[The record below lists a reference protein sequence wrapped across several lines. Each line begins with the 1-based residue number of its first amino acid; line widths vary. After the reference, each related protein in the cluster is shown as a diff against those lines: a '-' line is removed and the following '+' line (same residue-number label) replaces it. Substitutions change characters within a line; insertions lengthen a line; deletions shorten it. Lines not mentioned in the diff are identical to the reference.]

1 MKRRSAIVV
10 LALVALAVLVAS
22 ALAQVPAKMNYQV
35 MLTNDSDEPLVD
47 QAVTLVFRI
56 YNADTGGVM
65 FWNETHVTATNS
77 IGVVSAVLGTTTPI
91 SATSFNQ
98 PLWVEVEVDG
108 ETLSPRREL
117 TSSPYALHAYDADRL
132 GMTHADDYALEEDL
146 GTPGTINDPSN
157 PVHWTMLKSVPAGF
171 ADGIDDVGG
180 AGDGHSLD
188 ADDGDPVDAVYVEAD
203 GTLAIG
209 GTTNDGLAKLYA
221 NGASDPSLRMSADP
235 GSGGQFVAF
244 QENGLHY
251 ARLAPDFA
259 GTGGYMEIVDGNDSG
274 GFAVDGNYLSGDA
287 RVIIIGS
294 SSSTQFNTNASGD
307 DAVVLPN
314 SSVSSPEIQDEAG
327 VASSFTNSPI
337 YLTTSVEPL
346 RSRTILVPAPGFVA
360 VMATAEVT
368 ANHSGSS
375 LSSAYFGLSD
385 NDSSFPMGAS
395 IYHRIPDFAAA
406 GTWHDG
412 VSVTWLFDAPSAG
425 AYTFY
430 FLGQEIAGD
439 WSVPRSHLTLI
450 YFPTYYGLLAQTV
463 HGAREDPEQTTVE
476 AGHALTE
483 ADIAAERAESE
494 AFNSARIE
502 RELEEMEAKIAEL
515 RASIGNGN
523 TQ

>member
-1 MKRRSAIVV
+1 MRSAHVT
-10 LALVALAVLVAS
+10 LAIILAVFCLAAS
-22 ALAQVPAKMNYQV
+22 AWAQVPDKMNYEV
-35 MLTNDSDEPLVD
+35 MLTDDSDVPLAD

-56 YNADTGGVM
+56 YNADIGGVM
-65 FWNETHVTATNS
+65 LWNETHVTATNS
-77 IGVVSAVLGTTTPI
+77 IGIVSVVLGTTTPM
-91 SATSFNQ
+91 SPNSFIQ

-117 TSSPYALHAYDADRL
+117 TSSPYAIHAYDADRL
-132 GMTHADDYALEEDL
+132 GLIAADDYALEEDL
-146 GTPGTINDPSN
+146 WTPGTINNPSN
-157 PVHWTMLKSVPAGF
+157 PVDWTMLKNVPAGF

-188 ADDGDPVDAVYVEAD
+188 ADDGSPVDAVYVEAN
-203 GTLAIG
+203 GTLTIG
-209 GTTNDGLAKLYA
+209 GAANDGLAEFYA

-235 GSGGQFVAF
+235 ASGGQFVAF
-244 QENGLHY
+244 EEDGLHY

-259 GTGGYMEIVDGNDSG
+259 GTGGYMEIVDGNDFSG
-274 GFAVDGNYLSGDA
+274 FVVDGNYLSGDA
-287 RVIIIGS
+287 RVFIGGS
-294 SSSTQFNTNASGD
+294 SSTTIFNTNASGD
-307 DAVVLPN
+307 DAVDLPN

-327 VASSFTNSPI
+327 VASSVTNSLVH
-337 YLTTSVEPL
+337 LTTSVEPL

-385 NDSSFPMGAS
+385 NNSSFPMGAS

-439 WSVPRSHLTLI
+439 WSVPRSHLTLM
-450 YFPTYYGLLAQTV
+450 YFPSYYGLLAQTV
-463 HGAREDPEQTTVE
+463 HGAQEDPEETT
-476 AGHALTE
+476 ADPGHTLTE

-494 AFNSARIE
+494 AFNNARIE
-502 RELEEMEAKIAEL
+502 RELAEMEAKIAEI
-515 RASIGNGN
+515 RTSMGNGN
-523 TQ
+523 KR